1 MHGRRDQRSGRD
13 RRRDVDVG
21 SRVLQGLLALWLLSV
36 PVVLPG
42 PNQLVTA
49 KDVVV
54 GGVLLTLTV
63 AAASG
68 RAVRRVENT
77 VVVLLGTVLI
87 VASVLL
93 EFGPAAEATA
103 RQWSEVVVGV
113 LLLCVAG
120 VRAR

>member
-1 MHGRRDQRSGRD
+1 MHERRDPRAGVQRAGRLQ
-13 RRRDVDVG
+13 VT
-21 SRVLQGLLALWLLSV
+21 SRVVQGVLAVWLLCV

-54 GGVLLTLTV
+54 GGVLLTVTI
-63 AAASG
+63 AAASSP
-68 RAVRRVENT
+68 AVRRVENA
-77 VVVLLGTVLI
+77 VVVGLGTLLI

-113 LLLCVAG
+113 LLLCLAG
-120 VRAR
+120 VRTR